1 MHTVSNKMRLLKLL
15 PCRLAGNRGARGSG
29 DTSKNV
35 IVGVGDKKDQYFKK
49 ASVQA
54 W

>member
-1 MHTVSNKMRLLKLL
+1 MLLLKKLL
-15 PCRLAGNRGARGSG
+15 WRLAGNRGARGSG

-35 IVGVGDKKDQYFKK
+35 IVGSGDKKGKFLG